1 MYNHFEGKLA
11 VKTPTYA
18 VIDCGGVGYQLNIS
32 LHTFSKIPDTG
43 TCRLFAHL
51 AVREDA
57 LVLFGFADEEE
68 RELFRQLISVSG
80 VGAGTARMIL
90 SSLSPSEVIQAIHS
104 GNVAALKS
112 IKGIGEKSAQRI
124 IIDLKG
130 KFTSDNA
137 TGAPLI
143 FTGDNKMREEALSA
157 LVMLG
162 FAKNVAEKAVDKAL
176 KSEGNAL
183 SVEHLLKLALKNL

>member
-1 MYNHFEGKLA
+1 MYNHFEGKLS

-43 TCRLFAHL
+43 NCKLFTHL

-80 VGAGTARMIL
+80 VGPGTARMIL
-90 SSLSPSEVIQAIHS
+90 SSMSPSEVVQAIHS

-130 KFTSDNA
+130 KFTTDTSLVTSPA
-137 TGAPLI
+137 
-143 FTGDNKMREEALSA
+143 FTADNKMREEALSA

-176 KSEGNAL
+176 KSEGNAV

>member
-1 MYNHFEGKLA
+1 MYNHFEGNLSL
-11 VKTPTYA
+11 KTPTYA
-18 VIDCGGVGYQLNIS
+18 VIDCGGVGYQFNIS
-32 LHTFSKIPDTG
+32 LNTFSKIPDNG
-43 TCRLFAHL
+43 KCRLFAHL

-80 VGAGTARMIL
+80 VGPGTARMIL
-90 SSLSPSEVIQAIHS
+90 SSMSPSEIVQAIHS

-130 KFTSDNA
+130 KFTADSSA
-137 TGAPLI
+137 ISSVA
-143 FTGDNKMREEALSA
+143 FSADNKMREEALSA

-176 KSEGNAL
+176 KAEGNAL
-183 SVEHLLKLALKNL
+183 SVEHLLKLSLKNL

>member
-32 LHTFSKIPDTG
+32 LHTYSKIPDSG
-43 TCRLFAHL
+43 TCRLYAHL

-57 LVLFGFADEEE
+57 LVLFGFGDEEE

-80 VGAGTARMIL
+80 VGPGTARMIL
-90 SSLSPSEVIQAIHS
+90 SSMSPSEISQAILS
-104 GNVAALKS
+104 GDVVALRA

-130 KFTSDNA
+130 KIGKDS
-137 TGAPLI
+137 GGSSVPL
-143 FTGDNKMREEALSA
+143 FAGDNKMREEALSA

-162 FAKNVAEKAVDKAL
+162 FARNVAEKAVDKSL
-176 KSEGNAL
+176 KAEGNAV

>member
-11 VKTPTYA
+11 QKTPTFV
-18 VIDCGGVGYQLNIS
+18 VIECGGVGYHLNIS
-32 LHTFSKIPDTG
+32 LNTFSKLPESG
-43 TCRLFAHL
+43 NCRVYAHL
-51 AVREDA
+51 SVREDA
-57 LVLFGFADEEE
+57 MVLFGFGDEEE

-80 VGAGTARMIL
+80 VGPGTARMIL
-90 SSLSPSEVIQAIHS
+90 SSMAPGEIVSAILS
-104 GNVAALKS
+104 GNVSALKS

-124 IIDLKG
+124 IIDLKSRFG
-130 KFTSDNA
+130 KE
-137 TGAPLI
+137 APGGSAVF

-162 FAKNVAEKAVDKAL
+162 FARAVAEKAVDKAL
-176 KSEGNAL
+176 KSEGNAV

>member
-32 LHTFSKIPDTG
+32 LNTFSKLPESG
-43 TCRLFAHL
+43 SCKLFAHL

-57 LVLFGFADEEE
+57 LVLFGFGDEEE
-68 RELFRQLISVSG
+68 REMFRQLISVSG
-80 VGAGTARMIL
+80 VGPGTARMIL
-90 SSLSPSEVIQAIHS
+90 SSMGPPEVMQAIHS
-104 GNVAALKS
+104 GNVAALKAV
-112 IKGIGEKSAQRI
+112 KGIGEKSAQRI

-130 KFTSDNA
+130 KFIADAGSSAGTPFA
-137 TGAPLI
+137 A
-143 FTGDNKMREEALSA
+143 DNKMREEALSA

-162 FAKNVAEKAVDKAL
+162 FARNMAEKAVDKAL
-176 KSEGNAL
+176 KTEGNAL
-183 SVEHLLKLALKNL
+183 SVEHLIKLALKNL

>member
-1 MYNHFEGKLA
+1 MYNHFEGKLS

-32 LHTFSKIPDTG
+32 LHTFSKIPDSG
-43 TCRLFAHL
+43 TCKLFAHL

-57 LVLFGFADEEE
+57 FVLFGFADEEE

-80 VGAGTARMIL
+80 VGPGTARMIL
-90 SSLSPSEVIQAIHS
+90 SSMSPTEVVQAIHS
-104 GNVAALKS
+104 GNVTALKS

-130 KFTSDNA
+130 KFTSDNLSA
-137 TGAPLI
+137 TTIA
-143 FTGDNKMREEALSA
+143 FAGDNKMREEALSA

-162 FAKNVAEKAVDKAL
+162 FAKNMAEKAVEKAL
-176 KSEGNAL
+176 KTEGNAL
-183 SVEHLLKLALKNL
+183 SVEHLIKLALKNL